1 MQDFLVPIFQI
12 SATDTVF
19 WWEFVT
25 DKYLRPS
32 YVHIIGTICV
42 GDGYTDVGGGCWR
55 HKFLDDGYEILV
67 TDLSDNEKS
76 HHSND
81 SVTKILK
88 LS

>member
-1 MQDFLVPIFQI
+1 M
-12 SATDTVF
+12 
-19 WWEFVT
+19 
-25 DKYLRPS
+25 
-32 YVHIIGTICV
+32 HIIGTICV